1 MVEGGGEGDSPSSVF
16 ECDKTT
22 MHVHGTN
29 WCNYRC
35 TKDTWREMK
44 GRRRDGQ
51 ACKWRVRGRRAEKND
66 IQALEGRLLRKGLAA
81 LFGADV
87 KVLPDGS
94 RLFQFTSKEVEEREN
109 KTGNLDTWIHFVG
122 VGGTG
127 LSALAR
133 IAHNQG
139 HVVTGSD
146 QEESPNTM
154 ALRKEG
160 VEINVGHSA
169 LHLMRRC
176 EDDAKKTALP
186 TTLVLSSAVPSNNVE
201 VMAAKVLGIQIY
213 KRSEWLSRVT
223 DSQNLVAVAGTHGK
237 TTTSAMIA
245 VALRESGTDAT
256 AVIGSGVQQF
266 PGGQG
271 AVLGSSNCFVLEAD
285 EYDGAFLGLKPLISV
300 ITNVEWDHVDLFP
313 TEASTRT
320 TFRAF
325 ASKTVKGGVLV
336 LCGDDAGSKSLRDVF
351 GEDAQQKDTY
361 LKAEHAVVTYGLGV
375 ENNWQAT
382 ALTPNPEGGTDFVV
396 VHNAVPVAR
405 VNLPQPGLHNVL
417 NALASVCVCSILGAC
432 EATAGDTQCKAQN
445 LASFAD
451 VHEQELRTAASK
463 AAFALSSFKGIKR
476 RFEQIGRIPNVVTVF
491 DDYAH
496 HPTEVRA
503 TLQAARQ
510 RFDKQPIW
518 VVFQPHTYTRLVAM
532 MDDFAPAFSAADRV
546 IVTDVYSARELED
559 GKGTAKALADAIV
572 GPPVS
577 YIPSLGQVVERLAW
591 ELPAEHKAQSGDSN
605 TVEDIILIA
614 MGAGD
619 IYKLGPELIKKISI
633 DGAD

>member
-1 MVEGGGEGDSPSSVF
+1 M
-16 ECDKTT
+16 C
-22 MHVHGTN
+22 
-29 WCNYRC
+29 R
-35 TKDTWREMK
+35 
-44 GRRRDGQ
+44 
-51 ACKWRVRGRRAEKND
+51 WRVRGRRAGKD
-66 IQALEGRLLRKGLAA
+66 DVQALEGRLLRKGLAA
-81 LFGADV
+81 LFGAEV

-94 RLFQFTSKEVEEREN
+94 RLFQFTEQERED
-109 KTGNLDTWIHFVG
+109 KRERVQGVEGMWIHFVG
-122 VGGTG
+122 IGGTG
-127 LSALAR
+127 LSALAG

-139 HVVTGSD
+139 HTVTGSD
-146 QEESPNTM
+146 REESPNTQ
-154 ALRKEG
+154 ALREDGMEVK
-160 VEINVGHSA
+160 VGHSA

-176 EDDAKKTALP
+176 GDNARRTALP
-186 TTLVLSSAVPSNNVE
+186 EALVVSSAVPADNVE
-201 VMAAKVLGIQIY
+201 VTAAKVLGIRIY
-213 KRSEWLSRVT
+213 KRSEWLGHIT
-223 DSQNLVAVAGTHGK
+223 ASQNLVAVAGTHGK

-256 AVIGSGVQQF
+256 AVVGSGVQQF
-266 PGGQG
+266 PNGQG
-271 AVLGSSNCFVLEAD
+271 AVLGTSNCFVLEAD

-325 ASKTVKGGVLV
+325 AGKTVKGGVLL
-336 LCGDDAGSKSLRDVF
+336 LCGDDAGCKSLKDVF
-351 GEDAQQKDTY
+351 GKDVHRRVNY

-375 ENNWQAT
+375 ENDWQAT

-396 VHNAVPVAR
+396 VHNALPVAR

-432 EATAGDTQCKAQN
+432 EATAGDTQCEAQN

-451 VHEQELRTAASK
+451 SHVQELRTAASK

-476 RFEQIGRIPNVVTVF
+476 RFEQIGRVPGIVTVF

-510 RFDKQPIW
+510 RFDKQAIW
-518 VVFQPHTYTRLVAM
+518 VIFQPHTYSRLVAM

-546 IVTDVYSARELED
+546 IVTEIYSAREMDENS
-559 GKGTAKALADAIV
+559 GAAKALADAIV

-577 YIPSLGQVVERLAW
+577 YIASLEDTIERLAW
-591 ELPAEHKAQSGDSN
+591 ELPAEQKAQSVGGSN
-605 TVEDIILIA
+605 AEEIVLIA

-619 IYKLGPELIKKISI
+619 IYKLAPELLKRVSL
-633 DGAD
+633 GET